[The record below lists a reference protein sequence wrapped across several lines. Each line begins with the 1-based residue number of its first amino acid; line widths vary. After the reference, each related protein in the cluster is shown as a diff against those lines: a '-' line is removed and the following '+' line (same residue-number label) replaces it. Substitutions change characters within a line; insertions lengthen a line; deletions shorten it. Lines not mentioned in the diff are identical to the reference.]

1 MAFPVII
8 DQAGPLPIST
18 TVDWPSS
25 NTVII
30 AVSGSAF
37 AQKPNAMLRVKVYV
51 AGTWIS
57 SAQIYANQAATHLT
71 LPTSFFATHGG
82 QGEFTLTLSAADG
95 NTQTDAND
103 RFTVALL
110 YSA

>member
-18 TVDWPSS
+18 TVQWPSS

-37 AQKPNAMLRVKVYV
+37 AQTPSTMLRAKVHI
-51 AGTWIS
+51 AGTWIGS
-57 SAQIYANQAATHLT
+57 VQIYANQATTHLAF
-71 LPTSFFATHGG
+71 PTGFIAVKGG
-82 QGEFTLTLSAADG
+82 YGEFTLTLTAADG
-95 NTQTDAND
+95 NTLTDAND
-103 RFTVALL
+103 HFTVALL
-110 YSA
+110 Y